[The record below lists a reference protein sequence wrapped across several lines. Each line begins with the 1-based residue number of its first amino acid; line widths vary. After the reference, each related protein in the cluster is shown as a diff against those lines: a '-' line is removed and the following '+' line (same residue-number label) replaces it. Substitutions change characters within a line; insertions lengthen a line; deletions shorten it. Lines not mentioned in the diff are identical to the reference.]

1 MFKVNRY
8 LVSAL
13 IFALVI
19 SPCIPAYA
27 QLSEDTLVVIDTALN
42 SDQADIA
49 ANIKYEVC
57 ILDWYACPNGQK
69 FMEGK
74 GAASLSTRFMANNG
88 FNHGSQMVSAALRT
102 NPNLQIIFIRI
113 IANSDAGSRLN
124 VSQSVVA
131 LALKW
136 VADNKDK
143 FHIGA
148 VAMSQGHHSLST
160 LTRYCPSDSMVESM
174 IDLLLQGGIPFFV
187 PAGNSNDFERIDW
200 PACYPPAVSIGALDT
215 KGQISTYGNT
225 DSNLLD
231 YFEVGEVKVLDF
243 DGIERTATGTS
254 VSVQVAAAKWMK
266 LREYFPY
273 LTTFELF
280 QKLDMSTTLVRNSKI
295 QAGKAFP
302 AIIENPDREIRIQ
315 SESDELNQLRIE
327 LAKLY
332 SIIRELLLM
341 LRR

>member
-13 IFALVI
+13 IFALAI
-19 SPCIPAYA
+19 SPCSPAYA
-27 QLSEDTLVVIDTALN
+27 QLQEQSLVVIDTALN

-113 IANSDAGSRLN
+113 IANSDTGSRLN

-200 PACYPPAVSIGALDT
+200 PACYPSSLAIGALGT
-215 KGQISTYGNT
+215 NRQIASYGNY
-225 DSNLLD
+225 DAKLLD
-231 YFEVGEVKVLDF
+231 FFEQGEMKVNDF
-243 DGIERTATGTS
+243 DGMERISTGTS
-254 VSVQVAAAKWMK
+254 ISVQVAAAKWMRI
-266 LREYFPY
+266 LELNSN
-273 LTTFELF
+273 LTYE
-280 QKLDMSTTLVRNSKI
+280 QRLDLLVKSCTHVSNSRI
-295 QAGKAFP
+295 RDALAFP
-302 AIIENPDREIRIQ
+302 VEIEDPR
-315 SESDELNQLRIE
+315 LRIE
-327 LAKLY
+327 LVNELDQ
-332 SIIRELLLM
+332 IRAQLSQLQSLIYELLAYLTK
-341 LRR
+341 